1 MTQQTAQKAP
11 PVALKRDDILVML
24 VKRDDKDYYGMGR
37 VLTVD
42 GHGVCLSYKDWKD
55 RTHIVKDA
63 GLTQTWGLSIT
74 TVDAQKLWLAW
85 ISRSGKAFPTL
96 ETMTAFVRDFRRP
109 VQSPS

>member
-1 MTQQTAQKAP
+1 MTQQTAQAA

-24 VKRDDKDYYGMGR
+24 VKRNDTDYFGMGR

-55 RTHIVKDA
+55 GTHVVKDV
-63 GLTQTWGLSIT
+63 GLTQTWGLSVSV
-74 TVDAQKLWLAW
+74 VDAQKLWLAW

-96 ETMTAFVRDFRRP
+96 EAMTAFVRDFRRP
-109 VQSPS
+109 VQQTR